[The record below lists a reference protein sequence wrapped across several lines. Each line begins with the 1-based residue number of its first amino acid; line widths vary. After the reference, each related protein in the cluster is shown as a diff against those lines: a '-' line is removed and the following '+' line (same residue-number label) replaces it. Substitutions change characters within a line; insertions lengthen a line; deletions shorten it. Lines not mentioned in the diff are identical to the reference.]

1 MSQVQKICQ
10 GVAVIAFTTTL
21 LSGCSQVVKTGANV
35 ALGFTEKHI
44 VPPILAMDD
53 AEMVCS
59 SGNSLTPAIMAT
71 KDMGA
76 DPTRVAV
83 LMYSAAGICAEN
95 RALDAELR
103 YLRASKARQV
113 SEAQD
118 ARIEQKRWA
127 AIAAQR
133 QYTGYQL
140 FQNRWEKKYRKPL
153 GEGCPKMNSDI
164 DQTVYL
170 LGMISGLQAMTNDIN
185 SGGAVHVPKDIAAVV
200 ERGMTCLNNEKFWG
214 APQATRAVIWT
225 LLPGAGEGKPEPDQ
239 TLKQSMQIGEQKG
252 VRLSHALYAV
262 AAQASGDDAKIRDA
276 LKSFAAARTEEKP
289 INPQFK
295 LIDSMAATMVQ
306 GISDRYWTEN
316 TGVRTADDGMSRFWD
331 EQDNA
336 SELDDLFGE
345 DTSADPDTE
354 LNNL

>member
-1 MSQVQKICQ
+1 M
-10 GVAVIAFTTTL
+10 
-21 LSGCSQVVKTGANV
+21 
-35 ALGFTEKHI
+35 
-44 VPPILAMDD
+44 
-53 AEMVCS
+53 
-59 SGNSLTPAIMAT
+59 
-71 KDMGA
+71 
-76 DPTRVAV
+76 
-83 LMYSAAGICAEN
+83 
-95 RALDAELR
+95 
-103 YLRASKARQV
+103 
-113 SEAQD
+113 
-118 ARIEQKRWA
+118 
-127 AIAAQR
+127 
-133 QYTGYQL
+133 
-140 FQNRWEKKYRKPL
+140 
-153 GEGCPKMNSDI
+153 
-164 DQTVYL
+164 
-170 LGMISGLQAMTNDIN
+170 
-185 SGGAVHVPKDIAAVV
+185 
-200 ERGMTCLNNEKFWG
+200 
-214 APQATRAVIWT
+214 
-225 LLPGAGEGKPEPDQ
+225 PGAGDGKPEPYQ

-345 DTSADPDTE
+345 DTTAVPDTE